1 MEDNCKTFFDEEQRR
16 ERERFEEEQG
26 NEQRRE
32 RERFEEEKGSEQRR
46 ERESFETNTHNKMKR
61 RNQLQQEVEEI
72 LKQQDM
78 AETEEELED
87 LKLFNA
93 GSSSR
98 KLQNVDTIFSKRK
111 IQSDLRRAKI
121 KFQFD
126 EEEMKLVRRQEEEQ
140 LQMKL
145 RHSEEKR
152 KLENLRRIKELE
164 SELDMIC
171 SEENTSLG
179 DPDDISR
186 EVETV
191 PALKINCMT
200 KERTGTVQRVDQG
213 SYVQS
218 NVNSGPC
225 QNDTA
230 NVNQLQHLIE
240 VMQAPRADISPFDGD
255 PIKYHLFMR
264 TFDNAVDSTSLSACA
279 KLTRLVNLC
288 TGQARSVT
296 EGCLIMEPSAGYA
309 KARKLLKSRFG
320 HDYAISKAWIDK
332 TTDRRQLKPNEPKSL
347 RKYADDL
354 QSCKVIHDALGSSAI
369 KELDTM
375 TGIQAPI

>member
-1 MEDNCKTFFDEEQRR
+1 
-16 ERERFEEEQG
+16 
-26 NEQRRE
+26 
-32 RERFEEEKGSEQRR
+32 
-46 ERESFETNTHNKMKR
+46 
-61 RNQLQQEVEEI
+61 
-72 LKQQDM
+72 
-78 AETEEELED
+78 
-87 LKLFNA
+87 
-93 GSSSR
+93 
-98 KLQNVDTIFSKRK
+98 
-111 IQSDLRRAKI
+111 
-121 KFQFD
+121 
-126 EEEMKLVRRQEEEQ
+126 MKLVRRQEEEQ

-145 RHSEEKR
+145 RYSEEKR

-164 SELDMIC
+164 AELDMIC

-186 EVETV
+186 EMETI

-200 KERTGTVQRVDQG
+200 KERIGTVQRVDQG

-225 QNDTA
+225 QNNTA

-255 PIKYHLFMR
+255 PMKYHLFMR

-279 KLTRLVNLC
+279 KLTRLANLC

-296 EGCLIMEPSAGYA
+296 EGCLIMEPLAGYA
-309 KARKLLKSRFG
+309 NSRKLLKSRFG

-347 RKYADDL
+347 RKCADDL

-369 KELDTM
+369 KELNTSTHMIKIHENCQFTFRIIGDNMFTNQKN
-375 TGIQAPI
+375 TESNAFTRIW